1 MKILNIVAWVLVV
14 VLGVAAGTAG
24 FLVKK
29 QSDRANG
36 LQDALA
42 QVATAVGVEE
52 ADAAA
57 PLANKLEIVQAAIE
71 HAQQELA
78 ATKAGLSA
86 AQTEATEAKAQV
98 ATLTQAAQEQSAKL
112 DSLAQ
117 EVAAKDE
124 AMAAAQA
131 AAAKAQEDADA
142 ALAQAGK
149 EKAALEKDLARAQKK
164 LAEEKARLEAELAAV
179 QSNEESDLE
188 TVDFPLAGAEELPPV
203 VAAPVAQPADEA
215 CPEDVSPAEFAA
227 SRILGQSPML
237 SLLRYNPED
246 QTLYVKLLD
255 GQTLTYQ
262 DVPEGV
268 YAAFVAD
275 PDKLDMNFR
284 FKIQGIYKSLPP
296 DSVVIRKYW
305 KWQRKHRYPQGDVRV
320 IDPPEKKVTPA
331 PAEEA
336 DATVAD

>member
-1 MKILNIVAWVLVV
+1 ME
-14 VLGVAAGTAG
+14 
-24 FLVKK
+24 
-29 QSDRANG
+29 ANN
-36 LQDALA
+36 LFMQY
-42 QVATAVGVEE
+42 
-52 ADAAA
+52 
-57 PLANKLEIVQAAIE
+57 I
-71 HAQQELA
+71 
-78 ATKAGLSA
+78 
-86 AQTEATEAKAQV
+86 
-98 ATLTQAAQEQSAKL
+98 
-112 DSLAQ
+112 
-117 EVAAKDE
+117 
-124 AMAAAQA
+124 M
-131 AAAKAQEDADA
+131 
-142 ALAQAGK
+142 
-149 EKAALEKDLARAQKK
+149 R
-164 LAEEKARLEAELAAV
+164 
-179 QSNEESDLE
+179 
-188 TVDFPLAGAEELPPV
+188 FGAEELPPV